1 MATISYLGAF
11 LFALALACTLTPLF
25 RKLAVKFGIL
35 DYPVPNIKIHRQ
47 PVPYLGGLAI
57 WLAFIIT
64 LSGVRL
70 FTHFPTGTLRNLRGI
85 FYGGTVIMVLGLIDD
100 IWKLDFRVKFFGQFI
115 GSLILVIYNIRIEF
129 ISNPILSILLTIFW
143 VVGITNA
150 INIIDIMD
158 GLAAGV
164 AVIASLAF
172 SFIALPTEKI
182 YVNFAALALAGSCLG
197 FLRYNW
203 QPARVF
209 MGDSGSLFI
218 GFIMA
223 AISLGESYTTI
234 NNIGLFAPFLVL
246 GIPIYDTLLVIFF
259 RMLKGKPIF
268 SGSLDHFAFR
278 LEAMG
283 YEKKKVVLINYY
295 LSIIL
300 GLVAFLI
307 TIVKFELAVIIYA
320 AVIAFAILFATRL
333 LYVKVE

>member
-1 MATISYLGAF
+1 MVCYVVAF
-11 LFALALACTLTPLF
+11 FFALALAYVLTPLF
-25 RKLAVKFGIL
+25 RKIALRFEIL
-35 DYPVPNIKIHRQ
+35 DHPVPNLKIHSR

-57 WLAFIIT
+57 WLAFIVT
-64 LSGVRL
+64 LLGVRFL
-70 FTHFPTGTLRNLRGI
+70 THFPTGTLRNLRGI
-85 FYGGTVIMVLGLIDD
+85 FYGGTLIMVLGLIDD
-100 IWKLDFRVKFFGQFI
+100 IWQLDYRVKFFGQFI
-115 GSLILVIYNIRIEF
+115 ASLILILYNIRIEF
-129 ISNPILSILLTIFW
+129 ISSLPLSIFLTIFW

-164 AVIASLAF
+164 VVIAGLAF
-172 SFIALPTEKI
+172 SFIALPIEKI

-203 QPARVF
+203 QPARIF

-218 GFIMA
+218 GFILA

-259 RMLKGKPIF
+259 RTLKGKSIF
-268 SGSLDHFAFR
+268 AGSRDHFAFR

-283 YEKKKVVLINYY
+283 YERKKVVLINYY
-295 LSIIL
+295 LTAIL
-300 GLVAFLI
+300 GLAAFFI
-307 TIVKFELAVIIYA
+307 TIAKFELAVIIYA
-320 AVIAFAILFATRL
+320 VIIALAILYATRL
-333 LYVKVE
+333 IYIKVE

>member
-1 MATISYLGAF
+1 MVSYAVAF
-11 LFALALACTLTPLF
+11 FFALLLAYALTPLF
-25 RKLAVKFGIL
+25 QRIAVKFRIL
-35 DYPVPNIKIHRQ
+35 DHPVPNIKIHPK

-57 WLAFIIT
+57 WLALIVT
-64 LSGVRL
+64 LLGVRL
-70 FTHFPTGTLRNLRGI
+70 LTHFPTGTLRNLRGI
-85 FYGGTVIMVLGLIDD
+85 FYGGTIIMVLGLIDD
-100 IWKLDFRVKFFGQFI
+100 IWKLDYRVKFFGQFI
-115 GSLILVIYNIRIEF
+115 ASIILIIYNIRIEF
-129 ISNPILSILLTIFW
+129 IPNLPLSIFLTIFW
-143 VVGITNA
+143 VVGVTNA

-164 AVIASLAF
+164 AVIAGLAF

-203 QPARVF
+203 RPARIF

-218 GFIMA
+218 GFILA

-259 RMLKGKPIF
+259 RMLKGKSIF
-268 SGSLDHFAFR
+268 AGSLDHFAFR

-283 YEKKKVVLINYY
+283 YDRKKVVLINYY
-295 LSIIL
+295 LCVIL
-300 GLVAFLI
+300 GLTAFLI
-307 TIVKFELAVIIYA
+307 TIVKFELAVIISA
-320 AVIAFAILFATRL
+320 AIIAFAILSATRL
-333 LYVKVE
+333 ISVRVE

>member
-1 MATISYLGAF
+1 MVFYGLTF
-11 LFALALACTLTPLF
+11 LFALVLAYVLTPMF
-25 RKLAVKFGIL
+25 RKIALKFGIL
-35 DYPVPNIKIHRQ
+35 DHPVPKIKIHPK
-47 PVPYLGGLAI
+47 PVPCLGGLAI
-57 WLAFIIT
+57 WLAFIVT
-64 LSGVRL
+64 LLGVRL
-70 FTHFPTGTLRNLRGI
+70 FTHFSTGTLRNLRGI
-85 FYGGTVIMVLGLIDD
+85 FYGGTLIMVLGLIDD
-100 IWKLDFRVKFFGQFI
+100 IWKLDYRVKFFGQFI
-115 GSLILVIYNIRIEF
+115 GSLILIVYNIRIEF
-129 ISNPILSILLTIFW
+129 VSSLSLSIFLTIFW

-164 AVIASLAF
+164 AVIAGLAF

-203 QPARVF
+203 RPARIF

-218 GFIMA
+218 GFILA

-234 NNIGLFAPFLVL
+234 NNIGLFAPLLVL

-259 RMLKGKPIF
+259 RTLKGKSIF
-268 SGSLDHFAFR
+268 AGSLDHFAFR

-283 YEKKKVVLINYY
+283 YSRKKVVLINYY
-295 LSIIL
+295 LSVIL
-300 GLVAFLI
+300 GFTAFLI

-320 AVIAFAILFATRL
+320 AIIAFAILLATRL
-333 LYVKVE
+333 TDVKVE

>member
-1 MATISYLGAF
+1 MVCYVVAF
-11 LFALALACTLTPLF
+11 FFALALAYVLTPFF
-25 RKLAVKFGIL
+25 RKIAIRFEIL
-35 DYPVPNIKIHRQ
+35 DHPVPNLKIHSR

-57 WLAFIIT
+57 WLAFVFT
-64 LSGVRL
+64 LLGVRFL
-70 FTHFPTGTLRNLRGI
+70 THFPTGTLRNLRGI
-85 FYGGTVIMVLGLIDD
+85 FYGGTLIMVLGLIDD
-100 IWKLDFRVKFFGQFI
+100 IWQLDYRVKFFGQFI
-115 GSLILVIYNIRIEF
+115 ASLILILYNIRIEF
-129 ISNPILSILLTIFW
+129 ISSLPLSIFLTIFW

-164 AVIASLAF
+164 VVIAGLAF
-172 SFIALPTEKI
+172 SFIALPIEKI

-203 QPARVF
+203 QPARIF

-218 GFIMA
+218 GFILA

-259 RMLKGKPIF
+259 RTLKGKSIF
-268 SGSLDHFAFR
+268 AGSRDHFAFR

-283 YEKKKVVLINYY
+283 YERKKVVLINYY
-295 LSIIL
+295 LTAIL
-300 GLVAFLI
+300 GLAAFLI
-307 TIVKFELAVIIYA
+307 TIAKFELAVIIYA
-320 AVIAFAILFATRL
+320 VIIALAILYATRL
-333 LYVKVE
+333 IYIKVE

>member
-1 MATISYLGAF
+1 
-11 LFALALACTLTPLF
+11 
-25 RKLAVKFGIL
+25 
-35 DYPVPNIKIHRQ
+35 
-47 PVPYLGGLAI
+47 
-57 WLAFIIT
+57 
-64 LSGVRL
+64 
-70 FTHFPTGTLRNLRGI
+70 
-85 FYGGTVIMVLGLIDD
+85 MVLGLIDD
-100 IWKLDFRVKFFGQFI
+100 IWKLDYRVKLFGQFI
-115 GSLILVIYNIRIEF
+115 ASIILILYNIRIEF
-129 ISNPILSILLTIFW
+129 ISSLPLSIFLTIFW

-164 AVIASLAF
+164 VVIAGLAF

-203 QPARVF
+203 RPARIF

-218 GFIMA
+218 GFILA

-259 RMLKGKPIF
+259 RILKGKSIF
-268 SGSLDHFAFR
+268 SGSRDHFAFR

-283 YEKKKVVLINYY
+283 YNRKKVVLINYY
-295 LSIIL
+295 LTAIL
-300 GLVAFLI
+300 GLAAFLI
-307 TIVKFELAVIIYA
+307 TTVKFELAVIIYA
-320 AVIAFAILFATRL
+320 AIIAFAILYATRL
-333 LYVKVE
+333 IYVRVE

>member
-1 MATISYLGAF
+1 MVSYVVAF
-11 LFALALACTLTPLF
+11 FFALALAYVLTPLF
-25 RKLAVKFGIL
+25 RKIALKFEIL
-35 DYPVPNIKIHRQ
+35 DHPVPDIKIHPK

-57 WLAFIIT
+57 WLAFIVT
-64 LSGVRL
+64 LLGVRL
-70 FTHFPTGTLRNLRGI
+70 LTHFPTGTLRNLRGI
-85 FYGGTVIMVLGLIDD
+85 FYGGTLIMALGLIDD
-100 IWKLDFRVKFFGQFI
+100 IWKLDYRVKLFGQFMA
-115 GSLILVIYNIRIEF
+115 SLILILYNIRIEF
-129 ISNPILSILLTIFW
+129 ISSLPLSIFLTIFW

-164 AVIASLAF
+164 VVIAGLAF

-203 QPARVF
+203 QPARIF

-218 GFIMA
+218 GFILA

-234 NNIGLFAPFLVL
+234 NNIGLFAPLLVL

-259 RMLKGKPIF
+259 RILKGKSIF
-268 SGSLDHFAFR
+268 AGSRDHFAFR

-283 YEKKKVVLINYY
+283 YERKKVVLINYY
-295 LSIIL
+295 LTAIL
-300 GLVAFLI
+300 GLSAFLI
-307 TIVKFELAVIIYA
+307 TAVKFELAVIIYA
-320 AVIAFAILFATRL
+320 AIIVFAILYATRL
-333 LYVKVE
+333 IYVRVE

>member
-1 MATISYLGAF
+1 MVSYAVAF
-11 LFALALACTLTPLF
+11 FFALSLAYVLTPLF
-25 RKLAVKFGIL
+25 QRIAVKFRIL
-35 DYPVPNIKIHRQ
+35 DHPVPNIKIHPK

-57 WLAFIIT
+57 WLAFIVT
-64 LSGVRL
+64 LLGVRL
-70 FTHFPTGTLRNLRGI
+70 LTHFPTGTLRNLRGI
-85 FYGGTVIMVLGLIDD
+85 FYGGTLIMVLGLIDD
-100 IWKLDFRVKFFGQFI
+100 IWKLDYRVKFFGQFI
-115 GSLILVIYNIRIEF
+115 ASLILIIYNIRIEF
-129 ISNPILSILLTIFW
+129 VSSLPLSIFLTIFW

-164 AVIASLAF
+164 AITAGLAF

-203 QPARVF
+203 QPARIF

-218 GFIMA
+218 GFILA

-234 NNIGLFAPFLVL
+234 NNIGLFAPLLVL

-259 RMLKGKPIF
+259 RMLKGKSIF
-268 SGSLDHFAFR
+268 AGSLDHFSFR

-283 YEKKKVVLINYY
+283 YKRKKVILINYY
-295 LSIIL
+295 LSVIL
-300 GLVAFLI
+300 GLTAFLI
-307 TIVKFELAVIIYA
+307 TVVKFELAVIISVA
-320 AVIAFAILFATRL
+320 IIAFAIIYATRL
-333 LYVKVE
+333 ISVRVE

>member
-1 MATISYLGAF
+1 MVSYAVAF
-11 LFALALACTLTPLF
+11 FFALSLAYALTPLF
-25 RKLAVKFGIL
+25 QRIAVKFRIL
-35 DYPVPNIKIHRQ
+35 DHPVPNIKIHPK

-57 WLAFIIT
+57 WLAFIVT
-64 LSGVRL
+64 LLGVRL
-70 FTHFPTGTLRNLRGI
+70 LTHFPTGTLRNLRGI
-85 FYGGTVIMVLGLIDD
+85 FYGGTLIMVLGLIDD
-100 IWKLDFRVKFFGQFI
+100 IWKLDYRVKFFGQFI
-115 GSLILVIYNIRIEF
+115 ASLILIIYNIRIEF
-129 ISNPILSILLTIFW
+129 VSSLPLSIFLTIFW

-164 AVIASLAF
+164 AVVAGLAF

-203 QPARVF
+203 QPARIF

-218 GFIMA
+218 GFILA

-234 NNIGLFAPFLVL
+234 NNIGLFAPLLVL

-259 RMLKGKPIF
+259 RMLKGKSIF
-268 SGSLDHFAFR
+268 AGSLDHFSFR

-283 YEKKKVVLINYY
+283 YHRKKVVLINYY
-295 LSIIL
+295 LSVIL
-300 GLVAFLI
+300 GLTAFLI
-307 TIVKFELAVIIYA
+307 TIVKFELAVIISVA
-320 AVIAFAILFATRL
+320 IIAFAIIYATRL
-333 LYVKVE
+333 ISVRVE

>member
-1 MATISYLGAF
+1 MVSYVVAF
-11 LFALALACTLTPLF
+11 FFALALAYVLTPLF
-25 RKLAVKFGIL
+25 RKIALKFEIL
-35 DYPVPNIKIHRQ
+35 DHPVPNLKIHSA

-57 WLAFIIT
+57 WLAFVVT
-64 LSGVRL
+64 LLGVRFL
-70 FTHFPTGTLRNLRGI
+70 THFPTGTLRNLRGI
-85 FYGGTVIMVLGLIDD
+85 FYGGTLIMVLGLIDD
-100 IWKLDFRVKFFGQFI
+100 IWQLDYRVKFFGQFI
-115 GSLILVIYNIRIEF
+115 ASLILILYNIRIEF
-129 ISNPILSILLTIFW
+129 ISSLPLSIFLTIFW

-164 AVIASLAF
+164 VVIAGLAF
-172 SFIALPTEKI
+172 SFIALPIEKI

-203 QPARVF
+203 QPARIF

-218 GFIMA
+218 GFILA

-259 RMLKGKPIF
+259 RTLKGKSIF
-268 SGSLDHFAFR
+268 AGSRDHFAFR

-283 YEKKKVVLINYY
+283 YERKKVVLINYY
-295 LSIIL
+295 LTAIL
-300 GLVAFLI
+300 GLAAFFI
-307 TIVKFELAVIIYA
+307 TIAKFELAVIIYA
-320 AVIAFAILFATRL
+320 VIIAFAILYATRL
-333 LYVKVE
+333 IYVRVE

>member
-1 MATISYLGAF
+1 MISYAVAF
-11 LFALALACTLTPLF
+11 LFALAVAYVLTPLF
-25 RKLAVKFGIL
+25 RKIALKFEIL
-35 DYPVPNIKIHRQ
+35 DRPVPNLKIHSS

-57 WLAFIIT
+57 WLAFIFT
-64 LSGVRL
+64 LLGVRFL
-70 FTHFPTGTLRNLRGI
+70 TNFPTGTLRNLRGI
-85 FYGGTVIMVLGLIDD
+85 FYGGTLIMVLGLIDD
-100 IWKLDFRVKFFGQFI
+100 IWKLDYRVKLFGQFI
-115 GSLILVIYNIRIEF
+115 ASIILILYNIRIEF
-129 ISNPILSILLTIFW
+129 VSSLPLSIFLTIFW

-164 AVIASLAF
+164 VVIAGLAF

-203 QPARVF
+203 QPARIF

-218 GFIMA
+218 GFILA

-259 RMLKGKPIF
+259 RVLNGKSIF
-268 SGSLDHFAFR
+268 AGSRDHFAFR

-283 YEKKKVVLINYY
+283 HNRKKVVLINYF
-295 LSIIL
+295 LTAIL
-300 GLVAFLI
+300 GLAAFLI
-307 TIVKFELAVIIYA
+307 TIIKFELAVIIYA
-320 AVIAFAILFATRL
+320 VIIAFAIIYATRL
-333 LYVKVE
+333 IYVRVE

>member
-1 MATISYLGAF
+1 MVSYVVAF
-11 LFALALACTLTPLF
+11 LFALVLAYALTPMF
-25 RKLAVKFGIL
+25 RKIAIKFGIL
-35 DYPVPNIKIHRQ
+35 DHPVPNIKIHPR

-57 WLAFIIT
+57 WLVFIVT
-64 LSGVRL
+64 LLGVRL

-85 FYGGTVIMVLGLIDD
+85 FYGGTLIMVLGLIDD
-100 IWKLDFRVKFFGQFI
+100 IWKLDYRVKFFGQFI
-115 GSLILVIYNIRIEF
+115 GSLILIIYNIRIEF
-129 ISNPILSILLTIFW
+129 VSSLPLSIFLTIFW

-164 AVIASLAF
+164 AVIAGLAF

-182 YVNFAALALAGSCLG
+182 YVNFAALVLAGSCLG

-203 QPARVF
+203 QPARIF

-218 GFIMA
+218 GFILA

-234 NNIGLFAPFLVL
+234 NNIGLFAPLLVL
-246 GIPIYDTLLVIFF
+246 GIPIYDTLWVIFF
-259 RMLKGKPIF
+259 RMLRGKSIF
-268 SGSLDHFAFR
+268 AGSLDHFAFR

-283 YEKKKVVLINYY
+283 HNRKKVILINYY
-295 LSIIL
+295 LSVIL
-300 GLVAFLI
+300 GLTAFLI

-320 AVIAFAILFATRL
+320 AIIAFAILFATRL
-333 LYVKVE
+333 IDVRVE